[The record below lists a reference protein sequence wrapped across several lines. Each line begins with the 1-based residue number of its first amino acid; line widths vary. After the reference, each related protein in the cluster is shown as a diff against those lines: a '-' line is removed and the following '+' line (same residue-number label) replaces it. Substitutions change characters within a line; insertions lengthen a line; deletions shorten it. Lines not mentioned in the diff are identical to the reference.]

1 MATMSDTGASGMD
14 EPRWELDANALNDEQ
29 DREELRSRFYGL
41 LQELRVLLPGTQVL
55 VAFLLTV
62 PFNSRFGEIDHTGQ
76 LLYGAALAAGTL
88 AIVALI
94 APTAF
99 HRFGDRRSRA
109 ERLEWSIR
117 FTRVGVAFLAVSLLL
132 SLTLV
137 ARFVFGPGPSWAT
150 AVVGAA
156 VVIGVWVVFPWV
168 AIRDEPEPAD

>member
-1 MATMSDTGASGMD
+1 MATMSDTGAGD
-14 EPRWELDANALNDEQ
+14 KDGPRWELDAHALNDEQ
-29 DREELRSRFYGL
+29 DREELRQRFYGL

-55 VAFLLTV
+55 TAFLLTV

-76 LLYGAALAAGTL
+76 LLYGGGLGTGAL
-88 AIVALI
+88 AIVALV

-117 FTRVGVAFLAVSLLL
+117 FTRVGVAIMAVALLC

-137 ARFVFGPGPSWAT
+137 ARVVFGPGPSWAT
-150 AVVGAA
+150 AAVGAT
-156 VVIGVWVVFPWV
+156 VVIGVWVVFPAV
-168 AIRDEPEPAD
+168 AIRDRPQG

>member
-1 MATMSDTGASGMD
+1 MAAMTDTGAGD
-14 EPRWELDANALNDEQ
+14 EDEARWERDAHALDDEQ
-29 DREELRSRFYGL
+29 DREELRQRFYGL

-62 PFNSRFGEIDHTGQ
+62 PFNDRFEEVDHTGQ
-76 LLYGAALAAGTL
+76 LLYGSALATGTL

-117 FTRVGVAFLAVSLLL
+117 FTRVGVAIMAVALLC

-137 ARFVFGPGPSWAT
+137 ARVVFGPGPSWAT
-150 AVVGAA
+150 AAVGAA
-156 VVIGVWVVFPWV
+156 VVLGVWVVFPAV
-168 AIRDEPEPAD
+168 AIRDRPGD